1 MGWIQKYDIDD
12 ESLPVEIDSGEEF
25 ESSPELEEIGRGGFG
40 IVYRAQQWSSAV
52 WSR

>member
-25 ESSPELEEIGRGGFG
+25 ESSPELEEIGPRYEGKDE
-40 IVYRAQQWSSAV
+40 RNPEA
-52 WSR
+52 